1 MLQAG
6 SEHTFRQT
14 KRFFTSDVVVVDVGG
29 VLGELSAITCFYQ
42 FLVLFGAS

>member
-6 SEHTFRQT
+6 SEHIFRQT
-14 KRFFTSDVVVVDVGG
+14 KRLFISDAVVVDVGG
-29 VLGELSAITCFYQ
+29 VFGELSAITCFYQ